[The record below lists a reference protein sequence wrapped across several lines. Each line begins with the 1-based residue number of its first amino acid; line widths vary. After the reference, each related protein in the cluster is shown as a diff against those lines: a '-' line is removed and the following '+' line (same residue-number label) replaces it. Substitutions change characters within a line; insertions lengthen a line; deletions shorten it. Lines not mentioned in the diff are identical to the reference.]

1 MNTENLISKAGLFFV
16 LAMLFGMCI
25 SWKYCGCELMFV
37 SFYYM
42 ARAMWNELKGMLN
55 DLKTMR

>member
-1 MNTENLISKAGLFFV
+1 MKTEKLFAKSCLFYV
-16 LAMLFGMCI
+16 LSMLLGICI
-25 SWKYCGCELMFV
+25 SWKYCGAELMFV

-42 ARAMWNELKGMLN
+42 ARAMWNELKGLLN

>member
-1 MNTENLISKAGLFFV
+1 MNTENLIAKAVQYYV
-16 LAMLFGMCI
+16 LAVFWGMCI
-25 SWKYCGCELMFV
+25 SWKYCGCELMCE

-42 ARAMWNELKGMLN
+42 ARAVWSEMKGMLN

>member
-1 MNTENLISKAGLFFV
+1 METKDYLLRSLVFYV
-16 LAMLFGMCI
+16 LAMFIGMSV
-25 SWKYCGCELMFV
+25 SWVYCGCELMFV

-42 ARAMWNELKGMLN
+42 ARAMWNELKGLLN

>member
-1 MNTENLISKAGLFFV
+1 MKTENLIARAGLFFV

-25 SWKYCGCELMFV
+25 SWKYFGCELMFV

-42 ARAMWNELKGMLN
+42 ARAVWNELKGMLN
-55 DLKTMR
+55 ELNTMR